1 MIAIEYQISIQNI
14 WDNAVAEYDIKS
26 TRERMNVIYRHAFF
40 VACMD
45 NTTLSQKSIGNIVN
59 RDHATVIHA
68 RKNHNWNLLKE
79 PRYTDAYRYFS
90 ELLSKTSSQHDDIV
104 RDILEKEKLR
114 IPDRNMIS
122 SYTEIYENKI
132 KRLETK
138 YTSELETLR
147 YENKTLRKGFKDQC
161 ERNERL
167 NAECL
172 RLKNLL

>member
-14 WDNAVAEYDIKS
+14 WDNAVAEYDIKP
-26 TRERMNVIYRHAFF
+26 TRERLNVIYRHAFF

-45 NTTLSQKSIGNIVN
+45 NTTLSQKSIGRVVN

-68 RKNHNWNLLKE
+68 RKNHTWNLLKE

-90 ELLSKTSSQHDDIV
+90 ELLSRTSELHDDIV
-104 RDILEKEKLR
+104 QNILETEKIR
-114 IPDRNMIS
+114 IPNRNMIS
-122 SYTEIYENKI
+122 SYTEIYDNKI
-132 KRLETK
+132 KRLQAK
-138 YTSELETLR
+138 YNTELETLR
-147 YENKTLRKGFKDQC
+147 YENKTLRKGFKQQC
-161 ERNERL
+161 ERNEVL